1 MNPSSRP
8 SALHRV
14 VIVGGGFT
22 GASAAVQ
29 LVRRSR
35 LPLAITI
42 VDPAERAG
50 RGLAYHASDPDH
62 RLNAPSYVHSLL
74 PDDAWHFSR
83 WCHASGQLER
93 DPQALRP
100 DGGLYIRR
108 TEFGRYIE
116 ETLQAHA
123 LWPATGSTITHLRDR
138 AIELSPSG
146 QALHV
151 TTAGGHTLPAELLF
165 IATGNPLPRLQRP
178 FDPALA
184 AHRAV
189 IENPLD
195 TPRLWQIAPQAR
207 VLLVGSGLTAL
218 DVLSTLVRRQH
229 RGEILVVSRRGLR
242 PQQQGPMPPVLAQAR
257 SLAALNALPG
267 GIVLDRIAG
276 PPPAFL
282 ANAGVPA
289 TARAWLHALRAE
301 IARVEAGGGLW
312 YQPFDDMRDAVWRLW
327 PTLPAQEKRRVLR
340 QLRTWYDVHRYRS
353 PPQNQEL
360 VDAAVA
366 EGGVRFIA
374 ARLQAVS
381 AADEGRSIAVTW
393 KRPGAEL
400 AQTQSFDAVINCTGL
415 DALAAL
421 SANPFLVSAM
431 QGGWLRHDACAMGFE
446 VDDQCCAV
454 AADGAAQPA
463 VRVVGPPTVGTFGDP
478 IGAMYIG
485 AQIHRM
491 LDDALSR
498 LPCTASPTRAA

>member
-1 MNPSSRP
+1 
-8 SALHRV
+8 
-14 VIVGGGFT
+14 
-22 GASAAVQ
+22 
-29 LVRRSR
+29 
-35 LPLAITI
+35 
-42 VDPAERAG
+42 
-50 RGLAYHASDPDH
+50 
-62 RLNAPSYVHSLL
+62 
-74 PDDAWHFSR
+74 
-83 WCHASGQLER
+83 
-93 DPQALRP
+93 
-100 DGGLYIRR
+100 
-108 TEFGRYIE
+108 
-116 ETLQAHA
+116 
-123 LWPATGSTITHLRDR
+123 
-138 AIELSPSG
+138 
-146 QALHV
+146 
-151 TTAGGHTLPAELLF
+151 
-165 IATGNPLPRLQRP
+165 
-178 FDPALA
+178 
-184 AHRAV
+184 
-189 IENPLD
+189 
-195 TPRLWQIAPQAR
+195 
-207 VLLVGSGLTAL
+207 
-218 DVLSTLVRRQH
+218 
-229 RGEILVVSRRGLR
+229 
-242 PQQQGPMPPVLAQAR
+242 MPPVLAQAR

-366 EGGVRFIA
+366 EGRIRFIA

-381 AADEGRSIAVTW
+381 AADEGRGIAVSW

-431 QGGWLRHDACAMGFE
+431 QGGRLRRDACAMGFG
-446 VDDQCCAV
+446 VDEQCCAV
-454 AADGAAQPA
+454 AADGTAQPA

-485 AQIHRM
+485 VQIHRM

-498 LPCTASPTRAA
+498 LPCTASSTRAA

>member
-1 MNPSSRP
+1 MNPSSCP
-8 SALHRV
+8 PALQRV

-35 LPLAITI
+35 VPLAISI

-50 RGLAYHASDPDH
+50 RGLAYHATDPDH

-83 WCHASGQLER
+83 WCQEQGQLER
-93 DPQALRP
+93 DPQALRL

-108 TEFGRYIE
+108 AEFGRYIE
-116 ETLQAHA
+116 ETLQAHT

-138 AIELSPSG
+138 AIELSPPG

-151 TTAGGHTLPAELLF
+151 TTGGGHTLPAELLF

-184 AHRAV
+184 SHRAV

-242 PQQQGPMPPVLAQAR
+242 PKQQGPMPPVLAQAR

-282 ANAGVPA
+282 ANASVPA

-381 AADEGRSIAVTW
+381 AAHEGHGIAVTW
-393 KRPGAEL
+393 KRLGAEL

-431 QGGWLRHDACAMGFE
+431 QRGWLRHDACAMGFE

-454 AADGAAQPA
+454 GANGAAQPA
-463 VRVVGPPTVGTFGDP
+463 VRVVGPPTVGAFGGP

-491 LDDALSR
+491 LDDALSH
-498 LPCTASPTRAA
+498 LPCTASPTRTA